1 MIAGVRGR
9 RARNRT
15 RSVWGDGASRGAVPL
30 ARPAAD
36 RSVRACHDCARPTLH
51 GARCAMWP
59 SAVPDSRRARY
70 CCSCPCRRGARGR
83 PAAASP
89 RMPPLGCPC
98 AATCAADTYRH
109 LCHCQHSSPKAL
121 RHGCGA
127 EMIRVHDRVSPVR
140 QDRSKS
146 RLPPSRKPGSFRA
159 SRHPTMHAL
168 GMYLRGADAQSQ
180 PNLGDEP
187 NQTVAP
193 MGNPN
198 HPWVMSP
205 AKPAPIGNPNHP
217 WGDEPN
223 QTIPG
228 RCAQPNRGANA

>member
-1 MIAGVRGR
+1 
-9 RARNRT
+9 
-15 RSVWGDGASRGAVPL
+15 
-30 ARPAAD
+30 
-36 RSVRACHDCARPTLH
+36 
-51 GARCAMWP
+51 MWP

-180 PNLGDEP
+180 PNLGPDGQPNQNWVMSPTKSGPRWVTRPSLGDEP
-187 NQTVAP
+187 NRIWAP
-193 MGNPN
+193 MGNP
-198 HPWVMSP
+198 S
-205 AKPAPIGNPNHP
+205 
-217 WGDEPN
+217 
-223 QTIPG
+223 IPG
-228 RCAQPNRGANA
+228 